1 MYLLILKSKSNRP
14 KDVVLTISR
23 NIMSDLN
30 IVELIENHPISKL
43 TNTYNVKLLD
53 KIKTSFSD
61 AEQQLFI
68 GSFYCYL
75 NYNTK
80 KDFVVDLDNVW
91 KWLGFQQ
98 KYHMVNVLEKNFT
111 IKNDYII
118 IAPPIGGANTDK
130 SLLPQLREQKG
141 RGGHNIKKIMMTIK
155 CFKSLCLKAQTKKA
169 SEIHEYYLKMEE
181 VLHEVIEEE
190 GTELKQKMEEQK
202 RLMDQK
208 TEELRVTPELEKHRI
223 LLKEYGQIAGSLVYI
238 VRIKSCDQ
246 GKYIIKIGES
256 RKGIKNRFSEF
267 KQKYGNQVL
276 ILECFI
282 VHDSAGFEKYL
293 HHHSEIHPHQVKNLE
308 GHEKEQEL
316 FMMGG
321 ELTYQ
326 RLLQIIETGIMPFN
340 NPVVENERL
349 KLENQQL
356 RSQSTSSIP
365 IDQSTLQQILNI
377 NQLLLQKVQTLEA
390 SNKEILSRLNAMQTK
405 TTTACSQPDPHLGP
419 RLQKIHPETFELLHV
434 YETVTECMK
443 EDYAMKR
450 PSINK
455 AVRENTVYRGFRW
468 QLVDR
473 EFDPHTIQIEP
484 TKPTKVQKNGYV
496 AKVNQEQTEILHV
509 YLDRKTATRCNKYPS
524 IASLDNTVKN
534 HTIKDGH
541 YYQLYE
547 ECNASLKNQ
556 FQKKHGNISLYHDG
570 IGQYDANHT
579 LLTEFASK
587 FDCTVRAGIS
597 QKTLAKVLD
606 KPIPYKEYYFKSLGE
621 KLFL

>member
-1 MYLLILKSKSNRP
+1 
-14 KDVVLTISR
+14 
-23 NIMSDLN
+23 MSELN

-80 KDFVVDLDNVW
+80 NDFVVDLDNVW
-91 KWLGFQQ
+91 KWMGFSQ
-98 KYHMVNVLEKNFT
+98 KYNAERMLESLFV
-111 IKNDYII
+111 IDIDYKLF
-118 IAPPIGGANTDK
+118 APPIGGANSDTN
-130 SLLPQLREQKG
+130 LLNHQVKQKG

-202 RLMDQK
+202 RLLDQK
-208 TEELRVTPELEKHRI
+208 IEELRVTPELEKHRI
-223 LLKEYGQIAGSLVYI
+223 LLKEYGQITGSLVYI
-238 VRIKSCDQ
+238 VRIKSCEQ

-267 KQKYGNQVL
+267 KQKYGAQIL
-276 ILECFI
+276 ILECFP
-282 VHDSAGFEKYL
+282 VHDSAGLEKYL
-293 HHHSEIHPHQVKNLE
+293 HHHPEIHPHQVKNLE

-326 RLLQIIETGIMPFN
+326 RLLQIIETGMIPFN
-340 NPVVENERL
+340 NPVIENERL

-377 NQLLLQKVQTLEA
+377 NQLLLQKVQTLES

-443 EDYAMKR
+443 EDHNRKR

-455 AVRENTVYRGFRW
+455 AVRENTVYHGFRW

-473 EFDPHTIQIEP
+473 ELDPHTIQIEP

-509 YLDRKTATRCNKYPS
+509 YLDRKTAARYNKYPS

-547 ECNASLKNQ
+547 ECDALLKNQ
-556 FQKKHGNISLYHDG
+556 FQKKHGNILLYHDG
-570 IGQYDANHT
+570 IGQFDSNHT

-597 QKTLAKVLD
+597 QKSLAKVLD